1 MTNSTMSETA
11 RFEIATEVT
20 SELVESASRLY
31 PQLNPAA
38 APPNAEQLREMIA
51 SPATTLLLARDPADG
66 DRIIGSLV
74 LVTFRLGRGLKA
86 LIEDVVVDSATR
98 GKGVGEALSR
108 EAIRIAGLRGAVMV
122 DLTSLPQR
130 EAANRLYQ
138 RIGFKKRD
146 TNVYR
151 FEIKPTR

>member
-1 MTNSTMSETA
+1 MPLESTTTESA
-11 RFEIATEVT
+11 RLEIAIGVD
-20 SELVESASRLY
+20 SDLVEAASQLY

-38 APPNAEQLREMIA
+38 VPPTEDQLREIIA
-51 SPATTLLLARDPADG
+51 SPATTLILARDPANG
-66 DRIIGSLV
+66 DRIIGSLI
-74 LVTFRLGRGLKA
+74 LATFRLGSGLKA
-86 LIEDVVVDSATR
+86 IIEDVVVDSAAR

-108 EAIRIAGLRGAVMV
+108 EALRIAEERGAVMV
-122 DLTSLPQR
+122 DLTSLPAR

-151 FEIKPTR
+151 FEISE

>member
-1 MTNSTMSETA
+1 MTDYA
-11 RFEIATEVT
+11 RLEIATTVDKD
-20 SELVESASRLY
+20 LVEAAGRLY

-38 APPNAEQLREMIA
+38 TPPTADQLREIVS
-51 SPATTLLLARDPADG
+51 SPATTLILARDAANG
-66 DRIIGSLV
+66 DRIIGSLI

-86 LIEDVVVDSATR
+86 IIEDVVVDTVAR

-108 EAIRIAGLRGAVMV
+108 EAIRIAAERGAVFV
-122 DLTSLPQR
+122 DLTSLPAR

-151 FEIKPTR
+151 FEITG

>member
-1 MTNSTMSETA
+1 MTEYARLEVATA
-11 RFEIATEVT
+11 VDN
-20 SELVESASRLY
+20 ELVDAARRLY

-38 APPNAEQLREMIA
+38 APPDAEELQEIVS
-51 SPATTLLLARDPADG
+51 SPATTLVLARDPANG
-66 DRIIGSLV
+66 DRIIGSLI

-86 LIEDVVVDSATR
+86 IIEDVVVDTVAR
-98 GKGVGEALSR
+98 GHGIGEALSR
-108 EAIRIAGLRGAVMV
+108 EAIRLAAERGAVFV
-122 DLTSLPQR
+122 DLTSLPAR

-151 FEIKPTR
+151 YEITG